1 LYFNILILWKVIE
14 LDNVDSILKKD
25 LLAFLRED
33 VGFSDITTNAIVPK
47 KTRIIA
53 HIIVQESAVVAGIL
67 EAKTFFNF
75 LGIEVTNL
83 VKDGDEVSPGTT
95 ILEVNGEG
103 RTILTA
109 ERTVLNLLMRMSGIA
124 TKTNRLTKKIRSA
137 DYNVIIAATR
147 KTAPGLR
154 YFDKKAVSIGGGD
167 PHRFRLDDSVLIK
180 DNHIAIAKGID
191 KAIKK
196 VRSVTSFS
204 KKIEV
209 EAKTI
214 EQAIEATKAGA
225 DIVMLDNMEL
235 SEVEKTMKTLVNL
248 KLRSKVLVEISGEIT
263 EDNIINYAKFQPDI
277 ISLGSLT
284 HSVIATNISLE
295 VLKVE
300 V

>member
-1 LYFNILILWKVIE
+1 
-14 LDNVDSILKKD
+14 
-25 LLAFLRED
+25 
-33 VGFSDITTNAIVPK
+33 
-47 KTRIIA
+47 
-53 HIIVQESAVVAGIL
+53 
-67 EAKTFFNF
+67 
-75 LGIEVTNL
+75 
-83 VKDGDEVSPGTT
+83 
-95 ILEVNGEG
+95 
-103 RTILTA
+103 
-109 ERTVLNLLMRMSGIA
+109 
-124 TKTNRLTKKIRSA
+124 LTKKIRSA